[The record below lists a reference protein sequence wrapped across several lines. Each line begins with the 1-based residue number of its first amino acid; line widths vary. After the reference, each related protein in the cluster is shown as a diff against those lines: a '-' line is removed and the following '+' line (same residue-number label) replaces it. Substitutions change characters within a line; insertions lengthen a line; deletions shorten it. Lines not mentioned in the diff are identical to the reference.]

1 MKKDLHFVTRG
12 YGWKSDIYLPKAE
25 IKKAYEQ
32 YRQEQ
37 LVYHGTK
44 VNIRQYITLQLAFI
58 VFQGTSQICGIR
70 MQNQQSNLSVN

>member
-32 YRQEQ
+32 HRQEQ
-37 LVYHGTK
+37 LVYFGTK
-44 VNIRQYITLQLAFI
+44 VSIRQYITLQLAFI

-70 MQNQQSNLSVN
+70 MQHQQTNNLYN